1 MACSGMRRALT
12 QSLDPGLMDDE
23 EPDPGD
29 PSGFVYRSKGW
40 PSNRR
45 RQGSTTPSSSSGPFL
60 HFSLGVRGREATR
73 KFAPDSHSSLIRAM
87 RLRDGA
93 LGRKALATTRAVR
106 AHCHGNL
113 PD

>member
-1 MACSGMRRALT
+1 
-12 QSLDPGLMDDE
+12 MDDE

-40 PSNRR
+40 PSKRR
-45 RQGSTTPSSSSGPFL
+45 RQGSTTPSSSSLSEIGLIL

-73 KFAPDSHSSLIRAM
+73 KVAPDSHSSLIRAM
-87 RLRDGA
+87 RLCDGA

-113 PD
+113 TD